1 MENKKRAVVENN
13 TANPHTQQCVAGT
26 FPPAS
31 DVVAVAEETEASNT
45 QLQTCP
51 RGVKPARDEAAL
63 AKETQAIAKDD
74 TAHTASSRSHDDED
88 SPNSQTIT
96 AGTSST
102 RCRDLFVA
110 HDKLRFELS
119 SELASLK
126 RDIQKMRCK
135 ALDAINDVAKHVPS
149 AGLLELQRTSNLTI
163 ANTDELWKNI
173 CAKADE
179 ISLVQNQIMSDVND
193 LTRDVVDVATHQL
206 ESASSYLESLFHLP
220 ETDDKIES
228 KYRDVNVTLAQVR
241 GTLALAPEKLQ
252 QAKTEITKLLQLRR
266 DFVVPLNKHREDP
279 PTRDGT
285 EG

>member
-1 MENKKRAVVENN
+1 MRPKKEKCKKRRCPWVHKRSDKATRKRAMVARQVGLPDREDAWDETDAERVRWLEARMAVHRARQAWNASTPGDDHNSKLVDLKAAEKMEAEYATQFKKRPLGDERASEERALENKKW
-13 TANPHTQQCVAGT
+13 
-26 FPPAS
+26 
-31 DVVAVAEETEASNT
+31 ASNT

-51 RGVKPARDEAAL
+51 PGVKPARDKAAL
-63 AKETQAIAKDD
+63 AKGTQAIAKDD
-74 TAHTASSRSHDDED
+74 TAHTASSRSHDHED

-110 HDKLRFELS
+110 HDKLRIELS
-119 SELASLK
+119 SELASL
-126 RDIQKMRCK
+126 RSDIKKMRCK
-135 ALDAINDVAKHVPS
+135 ALDAMHRVDKHVPS

-206 ESASSYLESLFHLP
+206 
-220 ETDDKIES
+220 
-228 KYRDVNVTLAQVR
+228 
-241 GTLALAPEKLQ
+241 
-252 QAKTEITKLLQLRR
+252 
-266 DFVVPLNKHREDP
+266 
-279 PTRDGT
+279 
-285 EG
+285 

>member
-1 MENKKRAVVENN
+1 M
-13 TANPHTQQCVAGT
+13 
-26 FPPAS
+26 
-31 DVVAVAEETEASNT
+31 AVAEETEASNT

-51 RGVKPARDEAAL
+51 RGVTPAHKEAAL
-63 AKETQAIAKDD
+63 AKGTQAIAKDD
-74 TAHTASSRSHDDED
+74 TAHTASSRSHDHED

-110 HDKLRFELS
+110 HDKLRIEVS
-119 SELASLK
+119 SELASL
-126 RDIQKMRCK
+126 RSDIQEMGCK
-135 ALDAINDVAKHVPS
+135 ALDAMRRVDKLVPR

-220 ETDDKIES
+220 ETDDKLES
-228 KYRDVNVTLAQVR
+228 KYRDVNDTLAQVR

-252 QAKTEITKLLQLRR
+252 QAKTETTKLPQLRR
-266 DFVVPLNKHREDP
+266 DFADAYNTHIEDP